1 MASATV
7 TPDASVG
14 AGGAASSSAVSSTP
28 SAGGAGAATGSET
41 ALLTDDQILGIEQG
55 GNESSTAAAITAETT
70 TAAPA
75 APEVLSIDDFKALF
89 PNNPKVQSLWDKYS
103 SSQALVG
110 KFGTAAEAH
119 KIADTVRML
128 GGPEKLA
135 SIAQT
140 VADIDQTDARFFN
153 GSPEDRKSL
162 VSEWYE
168 GEGPQDLA
176 VTSKA
181 VHGMVEAALDVMAQ
195 RDQNGFLSLRDDL
208 AVQCLRSAPSF
219 QKLLADAAQSQD
231 PAAKAFVQ
239 WAQHFGMDAG
249 QNGRQLSPEAQRLAK
264 ERESFGKERTD
275 FFQSQISQRVSAA
288 DTKVQSGLKDKISTS
303 LKELKIGDRSVF
315 GANSGRIQGIIAD
328 RILSS
333 VNEKLMSNPVFLA
346 QVQSAK
352 ARGMNVGEQ
361 ELIDLTNR
369 FIELVLP
376 ETISQEM
383 SEWTKG
389 IQEQQNGAAH
399 RARAAATRVDVGSG
413 ASSGSGGRRPGLT
426 REKASQMSDMEILN
440 S

>member
-55 GNESSTAAAITAETT
+55 GNESSTTAATTAETT

-103 SSQALVG
+103 SSQAIVG

-119 KIADTVRML
+119 NIADTVRML

-181 VHGMVEAALDVMAQ
+181 VYGMVEAALDVMSQ

-264 ERESFGKERTD
+264 ERESFGKQRTD
-275 FFQSQISQRVSAA
+275 PGHHRRQ
-288 DTKVQSGLKDKISTS
+288 D
-303 LKELKIGDRSVF
+303 SVF
-315 GANSGRIQGIIAD
+315 GQR
-328 RILSS
+328 
-333 VNEKLMSNPVFLA
+333 KTH
-346 QVQSAK
+346 VQSCVSRSGAEREG
-352 ARGMNVGEQ
+352 ARHERGRTGTHRSYEPIYRTCSAGNHLAGDVRVDQGH
-361 ELIDLTNR
+361 
-369 FIELVLP
+369 
-376 ETISQEM
+376 S
-383 SEWTKG
+383 
-389 IQEQQNGAAH
+389 GAAK
-399 RARAAATRVDVGSG
+399 RSG
-413 ASSGSGGRRPGLT
+413 ASGASGGNT
-426 REKASQMSDMEILN
+426 C
-440 S
+440 